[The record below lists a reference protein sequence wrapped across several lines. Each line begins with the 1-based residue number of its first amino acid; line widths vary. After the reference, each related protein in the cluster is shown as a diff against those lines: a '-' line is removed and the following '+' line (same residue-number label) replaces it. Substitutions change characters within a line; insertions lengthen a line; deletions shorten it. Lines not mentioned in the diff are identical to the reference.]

1 MRDFTILKI
10 IHLKF
15 RLTVRYMLDEESARC
30 SWYAPSPS
38 PRSCARSSRRN
49 EISLVAGTQFRGQFE
64 QRVKGLLSEV
74 KAAWAVCQSI
84 RARQHAGELLQEES
98 AQGTTEYAI
107 LVGVLV
113 VIAIIAIVA
122 FKGKVQDLWN
132 AIREGINS
140 L

>member
-1 MRDFTILKI
+1 MNTMTDAAGKVQGWAF
-10 IHLKF
+10 F
-15 RLTVRYMLDEESARC
+15 RSAHVR
-30 SWYAPSPS
+30 
-38 PRSCARSSRRN
+38 
-49 EISLVAGTQFRGQFE
+49 
-64 QRVKGLLSEV
+64 QRAK
-74 KAAWAVCQSI
+74 
-84 RARQHAGELLQEES
+84 ELLREES

-132 AIREGINS
+132 AISEGINS

>member
-1 MRDFTILKI
+1 MNTM
-10 IHLKF
+10 
-15 RLTVRYMLDEESARC
+15 VG
-30 SWYAPSPS
+30 
-38 PRSCARSSRRN
+38 
-49 EISLVAGTQFRGQFE
+49 VAD
-64 QRVKGLLSEV
+64 
-74 KAAWAVCQSI
+74 KAWNRAFCRAI
-84 RARQHAGELLQEES
+84 RARQHAKELLQEES

-132 AIREGINS
+132 AISEGINS